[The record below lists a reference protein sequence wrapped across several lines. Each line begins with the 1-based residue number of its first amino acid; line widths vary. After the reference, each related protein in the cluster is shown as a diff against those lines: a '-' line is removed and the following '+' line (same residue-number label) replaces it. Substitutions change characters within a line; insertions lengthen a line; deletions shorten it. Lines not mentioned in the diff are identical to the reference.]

1 MVVRKCLRSRRVA
14 FHLLGAGNGASRDG
28 HAAGAGAG
36 TLNNEGTEVVDL
48 VALLDLE
55 SVVVAVGQRGRRSP
69 DELAVACVGGQSL
82 DILEVAGRTL
92 AQDDAHGLCD
102 VSILFAMLQCRTGYS
117 RWWCRWSQR

>member
-1 MVVRKCLRSRRVA
+1 MKRRVA

-36 TLNNEGTEVVDL
+36 AGTLDSEGTEVVDL

-55 SVVVAVGQRGRRSP
+55 SVVVAIGQRGRRSP
-69 DELAVACVGGQSL
+69 DELAVARVGGQGL
-82 DILEVAGRTL
+82 NILEVAGRTL

-102 VSILFAMLQCRTGYS
+102 VSKLFAMLQCRTRYL
-117 RWWCRWSQR
+117 RWWCRWSRR

>member
-1 MVVRKCLRSRRVA
+1 MVVSECFRPRRVS
-14 FHLLGAGNGASRDG
+14 FHLLGTGNGASRDG
-28 HAAGAGAG
+28 RAGAGAG
-36 TLNNEGTEVVDL
+36 TLDDEGTEVVDL

-55 SVVVAVGQRGRRSP
+55 SVVVAIGQGSRRGP

-102 VSILFAMLQCRTGYS
+102 VSTLFSMLHCSTRYS
-117 RWWCRWSQR
+117 RWWCRWSHR